1 VSEVGLEF
9 MRLRR
14 RPGEGPACTDFW
26 EYIPRMSTPEST
38 AKSTSDR
45 LATVLSYGALLLL
58 GYLVYRITEAF
69 LVPLAW
75 SAVLAIFFYPLHE
88 RLAGRFSATTAS
100 LLSTLAVALFLVVP
114 SLVVL
119 TLTAREA
126 LDASA
131 AAQKL
136 FLDPQTQLP
145 AQVMSWLRHVL
156 PAAWQQADLSGPLR
170 QAAEKTASFL
180 AGQLTALVRNV
191 FTFLFS
197 LFLLLFA
204 LFFLFRD
211 GESIVRGVR
220 HLLPFEDAL
229 QESVMR
235 ESRDLIFAG
244 VAVGLLIAAV
254 QGTLGGISFA
264 LVGFATPVF
273 WGVLLTF
280 LSLVPVVGSAL
291 VWVPAALWLG
301 LTGHWGKAL
310 VVVAICGGIAGVV
323 DNFLRPLLLRNRTQ
337 LNSLL
342 LFIGVLGGLDA
353 FGMLGL
359 VIGPTIVA
367 AALGVF
373 RGYMQQREPGGA

>member
-1 VSEVGLEF
+1 MS
-9 MRLRR
+9 
-14 RPGEGPACTDFW
+14 RPEWKAPT
-26 EYIPRMSTPEST
+26 
-38 AKSTSDR
+38 TSDR

-75 SAVLAIFFYPLHE
+75 SAVLAIFFYPLRE

-100 LLSTLAVALFLVVP
+100 LLSTLAVTLFLVAP
-114 SLVVL
+114 SLLVL
-119 TLTAREA
+119 ALTAREA
-126 LDASA
+126 LEASA

-136 FLDPQTQLP
+136 FLDAHAQLP
-145 AQVMSWLRHVL
+145 TQVMIWLRHVL
-156 PAAWQQADLSGPLR
+156 PAAWQHTDLSEPLR

-180 AGQLTALVRNV
+180 AGQLAALVRNV
-191 FTFLFS
+191 FAFLFD

-229 QESVMR
+229 QESVMK

-244 VAVGLLIAAV
+244 VAVGLLIAVV

-291 VWVPAALWLG
+291 VWVPAAVWLA

-310 VVVAICGGIAGVV
+310 VVVGFCGGIAGVV
-323 DNFLRPLLLRNRTQ
+323 DNFLRPLLMRNRTQ
-337 LNSLL
+337 LNSLW

-359 VIGPTIVA
+359 VIGPTIIA

-373 RGYMQQREPGGA
+373 RGYMQQREPGGASG

>member
-1 VSEVGLEF
+1 
-9 MRLRR
+9 
-14 RPGEGPACTDFW
+14 
-26 EYIPRMSTPEST
+26 MSTPEST

-88 RLAGRFSATTAS
+88 RLARRFSATSAS
-100 LLSTLAVALFLVVP
+100 LLSTLAVTLFLVVP

-119 TLTAREA
+119 ALTAREA
-126 LDASA
+126 LEASA

-156 PAAWQQADLSGPLR
+156 PAAWQHADLSEPLR

-310 VVVAICGGIAGVV
+310 VVAAICGGIAGVV

-373 RGYMQQREPGGA
+373 RGYMQQREASGAGGG